1 MAWFLV
7 SQIFS
12 ALISLI
18 QIGHMSESDKDL
30 EIMVLRYQLGIAE
43 RKMKKPVRAN
53 RAERMTLAV
62 LAAKLKKQT
71 GRPANQFRQLIRLVQ
86 PETVFRWHRDL
97 VRRKWAQKNTGNRGR
112 PRIDDG
118 MEHLIVRLA
127 KENLRWGYYRIEGEL
142 TKLGFDVSLT
152 TVRNV
157 LGRNGIIPA
166 PVRYGSIG
174 WKTMMKHYKEHLL
187 CCDFFVVESLFLRT
201 YYVFFFLE
209 IGTRRVHLAGVTA
222 NPNGQWVAQQARQY
236 IWAIEEQEEIFRC
249 LIHDNDKKLTDAFDD
264 VFQSKQIHVIHTP
277 IEAPNANSFAERW
290 VLSVRSEC
298 LDHVLILNERHL
310 FRVLQTYTEYYNTR
324 RPHQSLDQQS
334 PIPYS
339 QTPDTGAVKKRQLLG
354 GILND
359 YFRAPGNNDLSPQ
372 LS

>member
-1 MAWFLV
+1 MIWFLV

-12 ALISLI
+12 TLISLI
-18 QIGHMSESDKDL
+18 QIGRMSESDKDL

-43 RKMKKPVRAN
+43 RKMQKPLKAN

-62 LAAKLKKQT
+62 LAARLKQQT
-71 GRPANQFRQLIRLVQ
+71 NRPASQFRQLIRLVQ

-97 VRRKWAQKNTGNRGR
+97 GRRKWAQENKGKRGR
-112 PRIDDG
+112 PRIDDQ

-127 KENLRWGYYRIEGEL
+127 KENLRWGYYKIEGEL

-157 LGRNGIIPA
+157 LGRNGIVPA

-174 WKTMMKHYKEHLL
+174 WKTMFTHYKQQLL

-201 YYVFFFLE
+201 YYVLFFLE

-236 IWAIEEQEEIFRC
+236 MWAIEEREEIFRC
-249 LIHDNDKKLTDAFDD
+249 LIHDNDQKLTDAFDD
-264 VFQSKQIHVIHTP
+264 VFQSKQIQVIHTP

-290 VLSVRSEC
+290 VLSARSEC
-298 LDHVLILNERHL
+298 LDGSVAKN
-310 FRVLQTYTEYYNTR
+310 
-324 RPHQSLDQQS
+324 QS
-334 PIPYS
+334 
-339 QTPDTGAVKKRQLLG
+339 K
-354 GILND
+354 
-359 YFRAPGNNDLSPQ
+359 F
-372 LS
+372 